1 MELSLCFDGVN
12 RRCRLLARGV
22 TAACGLLALS
32 SGAAAIEYRIDQ
44 LSIERNGT
52 AIFLDDYADGIAPPV
67 GTTFINSPTAGYS
80 AVVGDFAG
88 EEMNGKLTLDPLH
101 RGVATINPFTGQPEG
116 IFFQA
121 AYLNVNTQSTPDT
134 AARGLKLHHT
144 FTVSAIF
151 DLVTPGPTTRF
162 DSYGLRLADFDNA
175 GPDGW
180 NDVLDLQVF
189 KDTTTG
195 APKLGLFDRDFRG
208 STQRLETAL
217 LDPTLG
223 DQVELTFTKA
233 VADDPTVWA
242 SYRYWLQGAAVGP
255 AVTFSASAALFHG
268 EVFTRPGI
276 FAIAAAVPEPETWAM
291 FIAGLSL
298 MVAFARAR
306 SASTRIG

>member
-1 MELSLCFDGVN
+1 MDLSLCFDGLK
-12 RRCRLLARGV
+12 RRSHVLACNV
-22 TAACGLLALS
+22 MATCGLIALS
-32 SGAAAIEYRIDQ
+32 SGAAAVEYRIDQ

-80 AVVGDFAG
+80 GVVGNFAG
-88 EEMNGKLTLDPLH
+88 EELNGKLTLDPSH

-116 IFFQA
+116 LLFQA

-134 AARGLKLHHT
+134 AGRGLKLHHT

-162 DSYGLRLADFDNA
+162 DSYGLRLADFDNT
-175 GPDGW
+175 GPAGW

-189 KDTTTG
+189 KDAATG

-217 LDPTLG
+217 LDPALG

-233 VADDPTVWA
+233 VADDPTVSV
-242 SYRYWLQGAAVGP
+242 SYRYWLQGAAVG
-255 AVTFSASAALFHG
+255 AAISFSASASLFNG
-268 EVFTRPGI
+268 EIFTRPGI
-276 FAIAAAVPEPETWAM
+276 FAVAAAVPEPETWAM
-291 FIAGLSL
+291 LIAGLSL
-298 MVAFARAR
+298 MVAFARGRPAR
-306 SASTRIG
+306 T